1 MMSSQPIRYDSKLL
15 MLWMG
20 LLFLFLFW
28 LTRLI
33 AIDSFPLFIDETIHI
48 RLGEDGYRLSPFVNA
63 ELGRVFTGWWHMVF
77 QTYASGT
84 PWISRT
90 ATLLLSLLSL
100 STIVGLGRRIE
111 GIWAGVFAGLFY
123 LLSSYHMFYER
134 LALADSMANTA
145 VLLAIYFAY
154 RLKNRID
161 YRDALLTGLFLFI
174 AFGAKTSVLPYY
186 GIPIAAG
193 LALHPSGRP
202 WRQQF
207 MWTGVAL
214 GTALGLTALF
224 ILTLTLLGY
233 DFLSNWLSYAATSRQ
248 EVTDSVVASV
258 FSLERVG
265 ANIVYVTHA
274 LIGYVGAA
282 VILFGVE
289 VLVTLAVRR
298 RWYLL
303 LCIIGPSLAMWVS
316 VPQEIRY
323 WGVSLALLMLCSAIV
338 LAEITRRKPA
348 FQVAVVGLLLIWG
361 ASQWLPFSLKAWQHP
376 IDLPLPTTDR
386 DQYINSDASGFGLPE
401 VRDYLAQ
408 YNVTEVIGIL
418 SNCQSLRYM
427 SQEYF
432 EVICPDINPNGS
444 EKAALTTL
452 MNDNRTAGVYVILE
466 DSPYVPATSP
476 GTLMTAVERPA
487 GKANLTIYDISE

>member
-1 MMSSQPIRYDSKLL
+1 MPSQPARYDTKLL

-20 LLFLFLFW
+20 LLFLLLFW

-33 AIDSFPLFIDETIHI
+33 AIDIFPLFIDETIHI
-48 RLGEDGYRLSPFVNA
+48 HLGEDGYRLSPFVNA
-63 ELGRVFTGWWHMVF
+63 ELGRVFTGWWHMLF

-84 PWISRT
+84 PWIART
-90 ATLLLSLLSL
+90 ATLLLSLVSL
-100 STIVGLGRRIE
+100 STVVGLGRRIA
-111 GIWAGVFAGLFY
+111 GVWAGVFGGLFY

-154 RLKNRID
+154 RLRSRVNS
-161 YRDALLTGLFLFI
+161 RDALLTGLFLFI

-193 LALHPSGRP
+193 LALHPTERP
-202 WRQQF
+202 WRQQM

-214 GTALGLTALF
+214 GTALGLTVLF
-224 ILTLTLLGY
+224 VLILTLLGY
-233 DFLSNWLSYAATSRQ
+233 DFLSNWVSYAATSRQ
-248 EVTDSVVASV
+248 EVSDSLVASV
-258 FSLERVG
+258 FSLERIG
-265 ANIVYVTHA
+265 RNIVYVTRA
-274 LIGYVGAA
+274 LIGYIGAG

-303 LCIIGPSLAMWVS
+303 LCIIGPSLAMWFS

-323 WGVSLALLMLCSAIV
+323 WGVSLVLLMLCSAIV
-338 LAEITRRKPA
+338 LAEITHRQPA
-348 FQVAVVGLLLIWG
+348 FQVVIVGLLLIWG
-361 ASQWLPFSLKAWQHP
+361 AFQWLPFSLKAWQHP
-376 IDLPLPTTDR
+376 IDLPLPATDR

-401 VRDYLAQ
+401 ARDYLAQ
-408 YNVTEVIGIL
+408 YPVTEVIGIL

-432 EVICPDINPNGS
+432 EVICPNINPNGS
-444 EKAALTTL
+444 EKAALTNL
-452 MNDNRTAGVYVILE
+452 MNENRRNGVYVILE
-466 DSPYVPATSP
+466 DSPYIPASAP
-476 GTLMTAVERPA
+476 GTLMTAIERPA